1 MNIDYNKIL
10 SGSYAWVGFVSISKL
25 RSHGNKIVL
34 VKQSFMS
41 LKLKLY
47 RSVRKLP
54 TFDLLFIVN
63 LDYLMFR

>member
-34 VKQSFMS
+34 VKQN
-41 LKLKLY
+41 LKCFYSSYIDPSDSYLHLIY
-47 RSVRKLP
+47 Y
-54 TFDLLFIVN
+54 LL
-63 LDYLMFR
+63 

>member
-34 VKQSFMS
+34 VKQSFMC
-41 LKLKLY
+41 
-47 RSVRKLP
+47 
-54 TFDLLFIVN
+54 F
-63 LDYLMFR
+63 